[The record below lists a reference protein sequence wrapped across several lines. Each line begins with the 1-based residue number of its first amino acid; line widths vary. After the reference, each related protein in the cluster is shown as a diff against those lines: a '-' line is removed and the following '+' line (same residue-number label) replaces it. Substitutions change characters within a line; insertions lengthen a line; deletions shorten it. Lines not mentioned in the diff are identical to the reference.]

1 MSTASISRPL
11 RVNVR
16 MRPTDVLPPML
27 QRTSTLCLAGSGV
40 RARKVALARLHPG
53 DGRFTPPFPLWW
65 ALEPSRSGVFFLKV
79 RSDEPSHGHPV
90 APRRA
95 PPCFH
100 TEPSQPGAEVV
111 SAKPHV
117 NGTRPTSTQMPSACK
132 GPSPGRPPGG
142 SFAAAPGVLMRF
154 APPAVSPASLG
165 PCPCG
170 QLMADRHPRGP
181 RTTCQRL
188 QPNTTHE
195 HTRDLPNLSHGRED
209 SGSLSCH
216 MSNPPAIPE

>member
-1 MSTASISRPL
+1 MSTAPISRPL
-11 RVNVR
+11 RVNAR

-40 RARKVALARLHPG
+40 RAREVALARIHPG

-100 TEPSQPGAEVV
+100 TETSQPGAKIV

-117 NGTRPTSTQMPSACK
+117 NGTRPTSTQMPSACR
-132 GPSPGRPPGG
+132 GPPR
-142 SFAAAPGVLMRF
+142 AAPQV
-154 APPAVSPASLG
+154 AASPL
-165 PCPCG
+165 
-170 QLMADRHPRGP
+170 
-181 RTTCQRL
+181 
-188 QPNTTHE
+188 
-195 HTRDLPNLSHGRED
+195 LPGL
-209 SGSLSCH
+209 
-216 MSNPPAIPE
+216 